1 MKNWMNKTTV
11 LISAFALFI
20 SFAACTSKSKKEEYG
35 LDMKETIRINLRSEP
50 PSIDWS
56 KATDTTSSEVISNI
70 MDSLVLYDIYDADL
84 KLIPGLAEKWEPN
97 KSADQWTLTLRKGV
111 KWTDGVEFTAQ
122 HVADGWERLLNPK
135 TASEYAYALFVIK
148 GAQDYNGGKQ
158 NDFSKVGVVVKD
170 ANTVV
175 VNLARPVSFFPYLL
189 THHSTLPIRKDVVEK
204 HGDKWTDPK
213 NIVTLGPF
221 TLKVWDHDKALVMER
236 NESYYGEKAKVKN
249 ILAYMIN
256 EETTAINLFEAG
268 KIDFLHDIP
277 SKELPRLR
285 KMGEYREVGTLLL
298 QYWGF
303 NTTKKPFDDPKVRQA
318 VNMAVDRKEIVTMLA
333 GGQIPVTSWI
343 PAGMFGY
350 EPGKGLEFSPEK
362 AKAMLVEAGFG
373 EGKKKFPKIE
383 LVFNTNEDH
392 KRVAENIQ
400 AQLKRNLGIEI
411 EIQNEEWK
419 VFLSRLKTDPPAIFR
434 MGWLADYPDP
444 DNFMNLMTSYSENNR
459 TKWKNT
465 DYDKLIE
472 KAVAELDVEKRKAL
486 YSQAQALLVEKETPV
501 IPLFNSV
508 RQLLIS
514 KRLEN
519 PPVNRLEVY
528 RHNKVSIRQ

>member
-1 MKNWMNKTTV
+1 MRNFLKATV
-11 LISAFALFI
+11 AVLLAV
-20 SFAACTSKSKKEEYG
+20 SFAACTSKNKKEEYG
-35 LDMKETIRINLRSEP
+35 LDMKETIRVNLRSEP
-50 PSIDWS
+50 PSLDWS
-56 KATDTTSSEVISNI
+56 KATDTTSNEVISNI
-70 MDSLVLYDIYDADL
+70 MDGLVLYDIYDPDL

-97 KSADQWTLTLRKGV
+97 KAADEWTLTLRKGV

-122 HVADGWERLLNPK
+122 HVVDGWERLLNPK
-135 TASEYAYALFVIK
+135 TAAEYAYALFVIK
-148 GAQDYNGGKQ
+148 GAQDYNSSKLT
-158 NDFSKVGVVVKD
+158 DFSKVGVK
-170 ANTVV
+170 ATGPNTVV
-175 VNLARPVSFFPYLL
+175 VSLARPVSFFPYLL

-204 HGDKWTDPK
+204 HGDKWTDPDK
-213 NIVTLGPF
+213 IVTLGPF
-221 TLKVWDHDKALVMER
+221 KLKVWDHDKAIVMER
-236 NESYYGEKAKVKN
+236 NDGYYGEKTKIKN
-249 ILAYMIN
+249 VLAYMIS

-277 SKELPRLR
+277 SSERTRLSKR
-285 KMGEYREVGTLLL
+285 DDYREVGTLLL

-303 NTTKKPFDDPKVRQA
+303 NTQKKPFDDAKVRQA

-350 EPGKGLEFSPEK
+350 EPTKGLEFNPEK
-362 AKAMLVEAGFG
+362 AKAMLAEAGYG

-400 AQLKRNLGIEI
+400 AQLKRNLGIDI
-411 EIQNEEWK
+411 EVQNEEWK
-419 VFLSRLKTDPPAIFR
+419 VFLNRLKTDPPAIFR

-459 TKWKNT
+459 TKWKNSA
-465 DYDKLIE
+465 YDKLIE
-472 KAVAELDVEKRKAL
+472 KAVAELDQDKRKAL
-486 YSQAQALLVEKETPV
+486 YSQAQELLVEKETPV

-508 RQLLIS
+508 RQLLVS

-519 PPVNRLEVY
+519 PAINRLEVY
-528 RHNKVSIRQ
+528 RHNRVSIRQ